1 MALKNVS
8 YLKIET
14 LIDFEAQ
21 PFKVLDDDAM
31 YELAES
37 IKTVGV
43 LVPITVR
50 YIQDGKYEIISGHR
64 RKRACEIAGIDKI
77 PAILKALND
86 EEAAIMLVD
95 SNLQRERILPSE
107 RGYAYRLKF
116 EALKHQGRTS
126 GHDVPNLLTTDVLG
140 MVDNKTGRQV
150 RRYIRLTE
158 LIDPLLQ
165 KVDEGTIPIT
175 VGTELSYLNVKW
187 QSEVNDILESEL
199 CSISVSQ
206 VLKIKTHYQNGTLSN
221 FILMDLLCV
230 QKEVKKGLQI
240 DSDRLKSYFPKEYT
254 IKQCEELLWKILEE
268 WKSKNN
274 R

>member
-1 MALKNVS
+1 MTKEIGNYILPIKKLV
-8 YLKIET
+8 
-14 LIDFEAQ
+14 DFESQ
-21 PFKVLDDDAM
+21 PFKVLDDEAM

-50 YIQDGKYEIISGHR
+50 PMNDDMYEIISGHR
-64 RKRACEIAGIDKI
+64 RKRACEIAGIDKV
-77 PAILKALND
+77 PAIIKELSD
-86 EEAAIMLVD
+86 TEAAIMLVD

-107 RGYAYRLKF
+107 RAYAYRLKF
-116 EALKHQGRTS
+116 EALKHQGRPS

-165 KVDEGTIPIT
+165 KVDDGSIPIT

-199 CSISVSQ
+199 CPVSVRQ
-206 VLKIKTHYQNGTLSN
+206 ALKLKTHYFDDTLSRN
-221 FILMDLLCV
+221 VIMDLLSER
-230 QKEVKKGLQI
+230 KETPKGLQL
-240 DSDRLKSYFPKEYT
+240 DCERLKRYFPKEYT
-254 IKQCEELLWKILEE
+254 LKQCEELIWAILEE
-268 WKSKNN
+268 WKRKN
-274 R
+274 